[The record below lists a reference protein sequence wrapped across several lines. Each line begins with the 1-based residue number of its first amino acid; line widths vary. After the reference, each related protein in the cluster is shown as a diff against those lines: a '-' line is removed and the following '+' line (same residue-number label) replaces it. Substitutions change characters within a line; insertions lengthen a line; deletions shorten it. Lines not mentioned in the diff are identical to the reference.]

1 MATRAATT
9 IRPEL
14 VEIKGHIK
22 NLKKEAE
29 MRLALD
35 VEAQQSFEFLSDQ
48 VQGLRKAFS
57 TLSDVLIEEVDVIRS
72 EAAQRHDEVDKQ
84 FASHAKGLKAVRVSL
99 AAPEARRARRPCP
112 TSPRAQV
119 RTELALLRTET
130 QSGRST
136 LQSKI
141 SSLEERLESM
151 QGDLTLL
158 AQVSFARENAHMR
171 LSARAGAGP
180 VAGWAGHAHAAVL
193 DSTRRPPAHLS
204 LNRW

>member
-99 AAPEARRARRPCP
+99 AALQHPRRDAHDDRARRL
-112 TSPRAQV
+112 RV
-119 RTELALLRTET
+119 RR
-130 QSGRST
+130 
-136 LQSKI
+136 
-141 SSLEERLESM
+141 
-151 QGDLTLL
+151 
-158 AQVSFARENAHMR
+158 
-171 LSARAGAGP
+171 
-180 VAGWAGHAHAAVL
+180 
-193 DSTRRPPAHLS
+193 
-204 LNRW
+204 